1 MADLNYT
8 ARVDVTQAE
17 ASLSKLQK
25 SVAGVSDT
33 FVRLKTTLATISLGA
48 IIGQSVKFADA
59 IMDISDASEVSI
71 ANIVGFG
78 KAVEQF
84 GGTTDGAQKAILK
97 LVNSIG
103 EAADG
108 SLSLQNAFADV
119 GVTLNDL
126 RTTSNEDIL
135 KKTIDGLDKI
145 ENSAKR
151 SVLVTQ
157 LLGKEFR
164 NVAAGQLGAAYAQ
177 ATADSARYADAI
189 KKAADAQGNIDKSL
203 GDLKIGVLEA
213 IKPFTELVSKINI
226 SVDAFQKFVQALL
239 AVGAALASVFLIGK
253 VIAVL
258 KAFYVIIAEL
268 VVAAGGLGQLFGN
281 LINGFG
287 AIWRATEG
295 AGGAFSRILI
305 AIQAVGVA
313 ILEILAPA
321 FIALK
326 PLALPILSAIAAG
339 WGWVQDSTSAAIDK
353 LREYA
358 SALTFGLIAPPST
371 AGAGRGKQGGPT
383 AEELAAYNKKLDD
396 QKKVE
401 REVTDA
407 LAKKRQEIQKAS
419 DAFKRQNNEI
429 IDNINLEKSFIGKT
443 EDYIEV
449 QKAVEEVQ
457 KRAANESQKLRDAK
471 AALSK
476 DEQGL
481 AGVYDQQIAKIVQT
495 AQVDADRIA
504 KSVEGLQGLRLV
516 EKGRLQD
523 IENTTK
529 AIESQISRQ
538 QALGDIIRGANQQ
551 AADVRS
557 ATPTSQLTGLSSI
570 QRQIVEIQDSARKA
584 AIEAAR
590 SFAAN
595 FEDNG
600 DGLTPESAQELAAG
614 LDQIAESYK
623 RLADAQIGVSQA
635 NYETSRTF
643 TTGWADAFAS
653 YAESASNSAKQ
664 AQMYFETFT
673 GGMEDAMVNFA
684 KTGKLSFKDLANSI
698 IADLIRIQTRK
709 MIVSAMSGGL
719 GGIVSGIG
727 SLFGFAAGG
736 ATDTSPMIVGERGPE
751 LFIPNSAG
759 KIIPNNQLGNNQPQQ
774 LITNVTYSIQAVD
787 ASSFRQLVARDP
799 QFIYSVTEKGRRSVP
814 TRR

>member
-17 ASLSKLQK
+17 ASLSRLQK

-33 FVRLKTTLATISLGA
+33 FIRLKTTLATISLGA
-48 IIGQSVKFADA
+48 IIGQSLQFADA
-59 IMDISDASEVSI
+59 ISDLSDVSEI
-71 ANIVGFG
+71 AIGNIIGFG
-78 KAVEQF
+78 KAVAAS
-84 GGTTDGAQKAILK
+84 GGTADGAQKAILK

-135 KKTIDGLDKI
+135 KKTIDGLDKM

-164 NVAAGQLGAAYAQ
+164 NVATGELGAAYAA
-177 ATADSARYADAI
+177 ATAESAKYADAI
-189 KKAADAQGNIDKSL
+189 AKGAAAQQNIDKTLS
-203 GDLKIGVLEA
+203 DLKIGLLEA
-213 IKPFTELVSKINI
+213 IKPFTELASEINI
-226 SVDAFQKFVQALL
+226 GIEAFKRFGQALI
-239 AVGAALASVFLIGK
+239 AVGVVLGGAFLFTKIIAGIRALWAAITVVSTAIGELIG
-253 VIAVL
+253 
-258 KAFYVIIAEL
+258 
-268 VVAAGGLGQLFGN
+268 LGRN
-281 LINGFG
+281 LINGFS

-295 AGGAFSRILI
+295 AGGAFSRILL
-305 AIQAVGVA
+305 AIQAVGAA
-313 ILEILAPA
+313 ISELLAPA
-321 FIALK
+321 FAVLK
-326 PLALPILSAIAAG
+326 PLVIPILASIAAA
-339 WGWVQDSTSAAIDK
+339 WGSIQDSTTAAIAK
-353 LREYA
+353 AREYA
-358 SALTFGLIAPPST
+358 DALTFGVFGLT
-371 AGAGRGKQGGPT
+371 KKEGPKGT
-383 AEELAAYNKKLDD
+383 QADVRRVDNAIEAQSKKDVTVL
-396 QKKVE
+396 

-551 AADVRS
+551 AAEVRG

-600 DGLTPESAQELAAG
+600 DGLTPESAQELADG

-623 RLADAQIGVSQA
+623 RLADAQISVSQA

-643 TTGWADAFAS
+643 TTGWADAFAE

-759 KIIPNNQLGNNQPQQ
+759 RIIPNNQLGNNQPQQ
-774 LITNVTYSIQAVD
+774 MITNVTYSIQAVD